1 MYRKGFLAP
10 ESGEWIVLPDLQS
23 ITPVILSGG
32 SGTRLWPV
40 SRGQRPKQFIALTA
54 PQTMFELTLGRI
66 ASLSGSLP
74 AMVVANAAHA
84 QIIHAQGGPDIR
96 VILEPC
102 ARNTAPAIALAAIA
116 LEESDGAMLVM
127 PSDHVITDVPAFHA
141 AIEKARALVADGWL
155 VTFGIEPDAPET
167 GFGYIALGDS
177 LSEGVQKVER
187 FIEKPDVQRATDM
200 LAQGNHVWNAGIFLF
215 GARTFLEALADY
227 QPDMLAAARLAMAN
241 GREENGTIH
250 PDADAFANCP
260 SDSVDYAV
268 MERAQ
273 KVACVPVSMGW
284 SDVGSWDALYEL
296 ATRDEAGNALQGDVH
311 AIESQGCLIRSDGP
325 NVTVVG
331 ASDLIVVATGDEI
344 LILPRGQSQD
354 VRKAVAALANRQP
367 KP

>member
-1 MYRKGFLAP
+1 
-10 ESGEWIVLPDLQS
+10 
-23 ITPVILSGG
+23 
-32 SGTRLWPV
+32 
-40 SRGQRPKQFIALTA
+40 
-54 PQTMFELTLGRI
+54 MFELTLGRI
-66 ASLSGSLP
+66 ASLAGSLP

-84 QIIHAQGGPDIR
+84 DIIHAQGGPDIR
-96 VILEPC
+96 VILEPW

-177 LSEGVQKVER
+177 LSEGVQKVEC
-187 FIEKPDVQRATDM
+187 FIEKPDVERATDM

-215 GARTFLEALADY
+215 GARTFLEALAEH

-241 GREENGTIH
+241 GRDEGGTIH
-250 PDADAFANCP
+250 PDADAFASCP

-296 ATRDEAGNALQGDVH
+296 ATRDEAGNALQGDVY

-331 ASDLIVVATGDEI
+331 VSDLIVVATGDEI

-354 VRKAVAALANRQP
+354 VRKAVAAIANRQP